1 MKILLAA
8 LLAPNISFA
17 LDLSLPNY
25 NCQMTE
31 QCAFAKGCSEAST
44 IVRVRMI
51 AADAY
56 ALEVSDT
63 GEGFTEPVFRE
74 QLGDW
79 NAYSFDDPPSFR
91 TILVVNKD
99 GNASLTALGS
109 FFDEIVSLQYFGT
122 CVAAQ

>member
-8 LLAPNISFA
+8 LLLPNVTFA
-17 LDLSLPNY
+17 LDLSLENY

-31 QCAFAKGCSEAST
+31 QCAFGKGCTAAST
-44 IVRVRMI
+44 IARVRVTG
-51 AADAY
+51 ADAY
-56 ALEVSDT
+56 AIEVSDS
-63 GEGFTEPVFRE
+63 GEGFTEAVLRE

-99 GNASLTALGS
+99 GNASMTALGS
-109 FFDEIVSLQYFGT
+109 FFDEIVSLQYYGT